1 MRINFEQKYLIKI
14 AEFKLTM
21 SAEDHIIKQYKLN
34 RKKNMYDQL
43 TDKIIK
49 DIEET
54 IAIQPDPNHWSL
66 VGYQSIVDAYRAIFK
81 TQFTED
87 SYDHMLEKT

>member
-1 MRINFEQKYLIKI
+1 MRINFEQKYLIKS

-21 SAEDHIIKQYKLN
+21 SAEESVAKHYKLN
-34 RKKNMYDQL
+34 RKKNLYDQL

-66 VGYQSIVDAYRAIFK
+66 VGYQSIVDAYKAIFK
-81 TQFTED
+81 TAFTED
-87 SYDHMLEKT
+87 SYDYYWEKT